1 MLKCHA
7 SSGLCLIRG
16 STEQARVPCY
26 FHSAHTAA
34 GGARELGCRLP
45 DLFQLI
51 FKRRLEKCG
60 AIVSHPQ
67 GFSQPGTPNS
77 TSLLS

>member
-1 MLKCHA
+1 MQAAA
-7 SSGLCLIRG
+7 SVSEAALSRHGF
-16 STEQARVPCY
+16 QVPCY